1 MASVVSWTMCVFKN
15 YTGTDSSWQDV
26 CGIAAPNRISVSFN
40 IFVLSFISGQGIII
54 TLIFKCGSIYT
65 TIVKFICRVNGTK
78 SSHMSPSVSN
88 SLLGTITVK
97 EAPTKVIGPNTAI
110 VNSHGFTF
118 NSMNGQSVKTVR
130 TPKDKNPVG
139 QLDRSSVRMGQMGL
153 SSVRIRPE
161 NTLEKALSARVVP
174 FDEADE
180 HMVEKSKCDDVS
192 DK

>member
-1 MASVVSWTMCVFKN
+1 M
-15 YTGTDSSWQDV
+15 

-65 TIVKFICRVNGTK
+65 TAVKFICRSNTNK
-78 SSHMSPSVSN
+78 NSHMSPSVSN
-88 SLLGTITVK
+88 SLLGTTTVK

-139 QLDRSSVRMGQMGL
+139 QLDRSSVRMGL

-161 NTLEKALSARVVP
+161 NILESPLSARVVP

-180 HMVEKSKCDDVS
+180 NMAEKSKCDDVS